1 MPQDDKARSLRRF
14 RSLNPHPERVR
25 DPLFLSHAFFDP
37 RDLVQ
42 VRYEMVRRVREDG
55 LSVSETAERFG
66 VTRPT
71 WYEADRN
78 CRNGG
83 LPALVPEKRGPQGAH
98 KLSGDIVAVLLAAR
112 AEQPELTI
120 RDLVHLVR
128 DRFGL
133 SVHRRSIERALARQK
148 KSP

>member
-1 MPQDDKARSLRRF
+1 MPQDDKSSSLRRF
-14 RSLNPHPERVR
+14 RSLNPHPERVQ
-25 DPLFLSHAFFDP
+25 DPLFLSNAFFDP

-42 VRYEMVRRVREDG
+42 VRYEMLRRVHEEG

-83 LPALVPEKRGPQGAH
+83 LSALVPQKRGPRDGH
-98 KLSGDIVAVLLAAR
+98 KLSGDVVAALLAAR

-120 RDLVHLVR
+120 RDFARLIR
-128 DRFGL
+128 KQFGL
-133 SVHRRSIERALARQK
+133 SVHRRSIERALSRQK
-148 KSP
+148 KMP